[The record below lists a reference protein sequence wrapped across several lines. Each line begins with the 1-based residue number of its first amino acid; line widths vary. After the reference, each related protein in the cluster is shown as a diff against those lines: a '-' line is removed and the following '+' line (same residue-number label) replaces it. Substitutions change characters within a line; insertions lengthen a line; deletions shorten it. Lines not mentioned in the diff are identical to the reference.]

1 VLRKYQKQ
9 YNKRRDELIR
19 SFDREEQIK
28 MGVDNEYVF
37 RIHMG
42 VYREYEAP
50 ADMFDEEYLITVPI
64 NERKTAYLAGMYY
77 SLDDA
82 IVYQKEMIK
91 NGYLDAYIVAYKDGD
106 KIDF

>member
-1 VLRKYQKQ
+1 
-9 YNKRRDELIR
+9 
-19 SFDREEQIK
+19 
-28 MGVDNEYVF
+28 MGVANEYVF

-42 VYREYEAP
+42 VYEEYEAP